1 MDEALHYYFD
11 EHVRSAIASGLRA
24 RGISV
29 LTTEEAGRAHQ
40 GTPDDDQLAY
50 ATARGLVIVTSDRDY
65 IRLAHEQQP
74 HAGIVLLQQKLSIG
88 GYIEYLD
95 LLALTTSPE
104 SMRNA
109 LVYCKWR

>member
-1 MDEALHYYFD
+1 MSEILRYYFD
-11 EHVRSAIASGLRA
+11 EHVDPDIARGLRE
-24 RGISV
+24 RGIFV

-40 GTPDDDQLAY
+40 GIHDDDQLAY
-50 ATARGLVIVTSDRDY
+50 AAAQGLVMVTSDRHF

-74 HAGIVLLQQKLSIG
+74 HPGVVLLQQVLSIG
-88 GYIEYLD
+88 EYIEYLE

-104 SMRNA
+104 SIRNT